1 MRRIFYQG
9 FTFSN
14 TNGKTDNWTLVI
26 GNQVRVGSLFELRRQ
41 VHFFS
46 ELGILPPPK
55 ISKANLALKS
65 DK

>member
-1 MRRIFYQG
+1 MRKIFYQG
-9 FTFSN
+9 FTFTN
-14 TNGKTDNWTLVI
+14 PNGKTDNWTLVI
-26 GNQVRVGSLFELRRQ
+26 GHQKRVGSLFELRRQ

-55 ISKANLALKS
+55 ISNANLALKA